1 VKESARSDRAALQH
15 ILDAGRNILEFAA
28 DGEKTFLEDRRTR
41 AAIEREFE
49 IIGEA
54 TKRLSLQA
62 RTAEPDLPWSQVAR
76 FRDFLIHGYDRV
88 TPDVV
93 WNVIKEHLPTFLAGV
108 ERLLRRS

>member
-1 VKESARSDRAALQH
+1 MKDAARSDREALKH
-15 ILDAGRNILEFAA
+15 ILEAGRNILEFAA
-28 DGEKTFLEDRRTR
+28 DGEDTFLEDRRTR

-54 TKRLSLQA
+54 TKRLSA
-62 RTAEPDLPWSQVAR
+62 ATRNAEPELPWSQVAR

-93 WNVIKEHLPTFLAGV
+93 WNVIKQHLPKFLAGI
-108 ERLLRRS
+108 ERQLGKP